1 MLGTLWALKLAS
13 THHTKPFNFVS
24 STSVLD
30 TEHYVNLSDSIVEK
44 GGKGIS
50 ENDDLEGSRTGLRS
64 GYGQSKWV
72 TEKLIMEANN
82 RGMPTTIIRP
92 GYIVG
97 HSKTGGVFNYKKFH

>member
-1 MLGTLWALKLAS
+1 VLGTIWALKLAS
-13 THHTKPFNFVS
+13 LHHTKPFIFVS

-50 ENDDLEGSRTGLRS
+50 ESDDLEGSRRGLRS

-72 TEKLIMEANN
+72 AEKLIMDASK
-82 RGMPTTIIRP
+82 RGMPASIVRP
-92 GYIVG
+92 GYVVG
-97 HSKTGGVFNYKKFH
+97 HSKTGGMFN

>member
-1 MLGTLWALKLAS
+1 MLGTVWALKLAS

-30 TEHYVNLSDSIVEK
+30 TEHYVDLSGSIVER
-44 GGKGIS
+44 GGKGIY
-50 ENDDLEGSRTGLRS
+50 EDDDLEGSRRGLRS

-72 TEKLIMEANN
+72 AEKLIMEASK
-82 RGMPTTIIRP
+82 RGMPATIIRP

-97 HSKTGGVFNYKKFH
+97 HSKTGGMFN